1 MLRSEKQD
9 LVTTLTAR
17 LKGSSIALCADY
29 RGLTVAQ
36 VNNLRGELRSGGS
49 RATVFKNTLIRRSVA
64 EAMATSASHQVEAF
78 QQSIIGP
85 IMLITNEEDPIAP
98 AKVLAKYAKEYECLE
113 VRGGF
118 FEGEFIDEA
127 KINELSKMPGREEL
141 LSTLLRT
148 ILAPATNLVRLVNE
162 PASQVVRVIAA
173 HEKNLAA

>member
-1 MLRSEKQD
+1 MADKTPDQVDAFKE
-9 LVTTLTAR
+9 
-17 LKGSSIALCADY
+17 SI
-29 RGLTVAQ
+29 V
-36 VNNLRGELRSGGS
+36 
-49 RATVFKNTLIRRSVA
+49 
-64 EAMATSASHQVEAF
+64 
-78 QQSIIGP
+78 GP

-118 FEGEFIDEA
+118 FEGEFIDEG